1 MFLDTLRVGFRKLL
15 LASSAMLAA
24 LALSGIPGAIAQQVD
39 DAIVVGT
46 VFDSSHA
53 TVSGAQVKLTH
64 LATNAVTEV
73 RTDERGE
80 YRTPSLKIGEYAIAV
95 VADGFKQ
102 SNQRGVVLEIGDVR
116 KVDVVLEV
124 GQTSESVVVEAEA
137 PLLQSSDSTV
147 GDVINNR
154 QIEELPLNGRDYL
167 QLANLSSGTVPST
180 QGVEIGGQAGTQ
192 VAFLLDGQDN
202 NNQQISTS
210 HSGQKEVV
218 KPSVDA
224 IQEFKVVTNGYSA
237 EFGRSSSGVVSVA
250 LKSGSNELHGSAFEF
265 IRNDIVDAKNLFA
278 TYKPPYKRNQFGS
291 SAGGPVIRNKT
302 FIFGDFEASYIREAT
317 TTLSTLPT
325 AAQRGGLFSST
336 IIDPYTKTPFPG
348 NQIPSSLLDPVSLNI
363 LSFVPLPQTGAAT
376 SNYNYAS
383 PANEDNHRWDLR
395 VDQIINDKQNLFF
408 RFSDQVSD
416 TVVSSPLPPNN
427 GQYYAG
433 AGATATDSKSFVLGY
448 NQIWSPTIVSSIRA
462 GWNDLA
468 WTNYFPNQSLTGVGI
483 PGVPTVNPGFSQ
495 MVITGYPD
503 LGVSNVPNA
512 DASQDRQLSGDVTWS
527 KGRHNLKFGVQEYWL
542 QTNFLSSQ
550 LSSGVFDFDGQYTK
564 NPLAD
569 FLLGAAYSTS
579 LSNYSYLALR
589 APWTNFFAQDD
600 WKITSK
606 LTLNIGLRYELD
618 PPSVQKNN
626 TISNFD
632 LDTNPGHPVLV
643 PAGSQ
648 GSSIADRA
656 LQNVNYNQ
664 WAPRFGLAYS
674 LDSKTVIRA
683 GAGTFYSNA
692 ITEGGMQSME
702 VNPPWNIRS
711 VFTTNKNVAPT
722 LVLADG
728 FASDALSLA
737 NASNVEL
744 ISYDRKGVTP
754 TDYQW
759 NFNIQRQ
766 LPGGILLE
774 VGYYGNK
781 LDHMWRQ
788 IDGNPAPPEPGNI
801 NSNRPYNST
810 LVPGTDD
817 TITLANVVR
826 IQKDGWSAYNAL
838 QAKIEKRY
846 SNGLTFIASYAY
858 SKAIALGDT
867 AAVQDQQDWMA
878 DKALSSLNMTQ
889 HFVGSAVYQLP
900 FGQGRQFGANWNR
913 ITNGF
918 LGGWSFAPIFTV
930 STGMPLNITV
940 NGNPSN
946 TGSGADRPN
955 VVGNWQLANPSVGE
969 WFNTAAFVANAP
981 YTYGDAGRNIIRG
994 PGLVDLDLA
1003 LHKSFRVTER
1013 VSAQLR
1019 IESFNATNTPALGA
1033 PNTVLG
1039 NALFGQITATAVGT
1053 SSRDNQIGLKVVF

>member
-1 MFLDTLRVGFRKLL
+1 MFSYVFRILLRRSLL
-15 LASSAMLAA
+15 ISFIGLAA
-24 LALSGIPGAIAQQVD
+24 SAVAQQAD
-39 DAIVVGT
+39 DAVVVGT
-46 VFDSSHA
+46 VFDASHA
-53 TVSGAQVKLTH
+53 TVSGASVRLTH
-64 LATNAVTEV
+64 LATNAVTNV

-80 YRTPSLKIGEYAIAV
+80 YRTPSLKIGEYIIAV
-95 VADGFKQ
+95 EADGFKQ

-116 KVDVVLEV
+116 KVDVLLEV
-124 GQTSESVVVEAEA
+124 GQTSESVNVEAEA

-147 GDVINNR
+147 GDVISNK

-167 QLANLSSGTVPST
+167 QLANLSSGTIPAA
-180 QGVEIGGQAGTQ
+180 QGVEVGGQAGTQ

-291 SAGGPVIRNKT
+291 SAGGPIVRNKT
-302 FIFGDFEASYIREAT
+302 FVFGDFEATYIREST
-317 TTLSTLPT
+317 TTLSTVPT
-325 AAQRGGLFSST
+325 LAQRNGIFSST
-336 IIDPYTKTPFPG
+336 IIDPYTKTAYPG
-348 NQIPSSLLDPVSLNI
+348 NQIPFSSIDPVSLNI
-363 LSFVPLPQTGAAT
+363 LSFVPLPLTSAAT
-376 SNYNYAS
+376 SNYIYQS
-383 PANEDNHRWDLR
+383 PSNEDNHRWDLR

-416 TVVSSPLPPNN
+416 NVVSSPLPPDH
-427 GQYYAG
+427 GEYYSG
-433 AGATATDSKSFVLGY
+433 AGATATNSKSFVMGY
-448 NQIWSPTIVSSIRA
+448 NQIWTPTIVSSIRA

-468 WTNYFPNQSLTGVGI
+468 WTNYFPNQSLTSVGI
-483 PGVPTVNPGFSQ
+483 PGVSTVNPGFSDI
-495 MVITGYPD
+495 VITGYPS
-503 LGVSNVPNA
+503 LGVTNVPNA

-527 KGRHNLKFGVQEYWL
+527 KGQHSLKFGVQQYWL

-569 FLLGAAYSTS
+569 FLLGAAYTQS

-589 APWTNFFAQDD
+589 SAWTNFFVQDD
-600 WKITSK
+600 WRITPK

-632 LDTNPGHPVLV
+632 EDTNPGHPVLV
-643 PAGSQ
+643 PAGSE
-648 GSSIADRA
+648 GSGIAARA
-656 LQNVNYNQ
+656 LQNINYNQ
-664 WAPRFGLAYS
+664 WAPRLGVAYS
-674 LDSKTVIRA
+674 LDNKTVIRV
-683 GAGTFYSNA
+683 GAGVFYSNM
-692 ITEGGMQSME
+692 ITEGGMQSLE
-702 VNPPWNIRS
+702 VNPPNALRS
-711 VFTTNKNVAPT
+711 VFTTNKNLPPT
-722 LVLADG
+722 LILSQG
-728 FASDALSLA
+728 FASNALSLA

-744 ISYDRKGVTP
+744 VSYDRKGVTP

-766 LPGGILLE
+766 LPGSILVE

-788 IDGNPAPPEPGNI
+788 IDGNPAPPEAGNI
-801 NSNRPYNST
+801 NANRLYHST
-810 LVPGTDD
+810 EVPGTGD
-817 TITLANVVR
+817 TITLANIVR
-826 IQKDGWSAYNAL
+826 IQKDGWSDYNSL
-838 QAKIEKRY
+838 QAKIEKRF
-846 SNGLTFIASYAY
+846 SKGLTFIASYAY
-858 SKAIALGDT
+858 SKTIALGDT
-867 AAVQDQQDWMA
+867 AGVQNQLDWMA
-878 DKALSSLNMTQ
+878 DKSVSSLDMTQ
-889 HFVGSAVYQLP
+889 HFVGSMVYQLP
-900 FGQGRQFGANWNR
+900 FGQGRQFGSQWNR
-913 ITNGF
+913 VTDAI
-918 LGGWSFAPIFTV
+918 LGGWSFAPIFTA

-946 TGSGADRPN
+946 TGSGVDRPN
-955 VVGNWQLANPSVGE
+955 VVGNWQLANPTIGE

-981 YTYGDAGRNIIRG
+981 YTYGNAGRDVIRG

-1003 LHKSFRVTER
+1003 LHKSFRITER

-1019 IESFNATNTPALGA
+1019 IESFNATNTPALGP

-1039 NALFGQITATAVGT
+1039 NALFGQITATATGT
-1053 SSRDNQIGLKVVF
+1053 TARDNQLGLKVVF